1 MGLDNEKSSV
11 AESSSDITR
20 RKFLVKGSATALIAS
35 LPIKTSWAQ
44 NAGGCMVS
52 GTLSG
57 NQSAVC
63 DSVSVEGFSPDKW
76 LGDAQADSTL
86 KEQLEDIDWF
96 TVFAGY
102 PDRTYPN
109 NPHLYNFYHML
120 RIELNPRGNPRGGSQ
135 RDRHLIAGYLNAY
148 TGKYPLAAGVSPEN
162 YARYLEEEANKPSR
176 KAALIA
182 ALQAT
187 YTS

>member
-11 AESSSDITR
+11 AENSSGIAR
-20 RKFLVKGSATALIAS
+20 RKFLVKSSATALIAS
-35 LPIKTSWAQ
+35 LPIKTTWAQ

-63 DSVSVEGFSPDKW
+63 NSVSVEGFSPERW
-76 LGDAQADSTL
+76 LADAEADSTL
-86 KEQLEDIDWF
+86 REQLENINWF

-102 PDRTYPN
+102 PDRTYRN
-109 NPHLYNFYHML
+109 KPHLHNFYHML
-120 RIELNPRGNPRGGSQ
+120 RTELNKNNRPRGGSS
-135 RDRHLIAGYLNAY
+135 RDRHLIAGYLNAH

-162 YARYLEEEANKPSR
+162 YARYLEEEANKPGR
-176 KAALIA
+176 ETALIE